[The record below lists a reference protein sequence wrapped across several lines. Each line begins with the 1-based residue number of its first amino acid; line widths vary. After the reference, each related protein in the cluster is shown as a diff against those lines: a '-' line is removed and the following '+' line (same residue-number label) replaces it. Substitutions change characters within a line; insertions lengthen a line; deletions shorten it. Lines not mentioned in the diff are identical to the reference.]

1 MAWGRP
7 RPGLHD
13 PQHQPQLRQLPQ
25 PQGHQDRGRKAGAAA
40 HRGLPRAPRGAAL
53 ARAGVHPKV
62 MQVLTGHATCA
73 VTIGIHTHVNMDSKR
88 EAAEALRQSMVAVQ
102 AAQEDAQPEE
112 PRESP
117 TA

>member
-1 MAWGRP
+1 
-7 RPGLHD
+7 
-13 PQHQPQLRQLPQ
+13 
-25 PQGHQDRGRKAGAAA
+25 
-40 HRGLPRAPRGAAL
+40 
-53 ARAGVHPKV
+53 
-62 MQVLTGHATCA
+62 
-73 VTIGIHTHVNMDSKR
+73 MDSKR

>member
-1 MAWGRP
+1 
-7 RPGLHD
+7 
-13 PQHQPQLRQLPQ
+13 
-25 PQGHQDRGRKAGAAA
+25 
-40 HRGLPRAPRGAAL
+40 
-53 ARAGVHPKV
+53 